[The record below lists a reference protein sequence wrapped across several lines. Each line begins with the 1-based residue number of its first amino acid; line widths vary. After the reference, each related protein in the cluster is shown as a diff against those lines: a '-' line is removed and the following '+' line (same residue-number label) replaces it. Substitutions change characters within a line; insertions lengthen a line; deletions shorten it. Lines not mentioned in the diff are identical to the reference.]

1 MYKIVSFFFTA
12 IAAFSIVAC
21 SNQNNGQERPKS
33 APLAVEY
40 LPIKYEVFSS
50 NYITNGEVMP
60 FEEVNIRSEVTGR
73 VQSIHFREGD
83 KVQKGQRIFSLD
95 ARDLQA
101 DLKKNEVLL
110 KQAKVDVERRKTL
123 LENKAISQEE
133 FDQFVNR
140 YEEYQATE
148 AQLLARIDAY
158 HIRAPFD
165 GVLGLRYVSEG
176 SMVSVGELLSVLAM
190 QSPLKLEFSVP
201 ERYAQIV
208 NVGDSVLFTLRNS
221 LDTLRAKVYARDSR
235 IQADAR
241 ALRVRAEFENK
252 KDQIIPGGFA
262 RVIYPLEI
270 RENAILIPTDA
281 IVAQSDGEFVVKIV
295 DGVAKVTKIQTI
307 ERTSTRALVI
317 TGLQE
322 GDTIALSGL
331 LYLRDGSPVK
341 IKEN

>member
-1 MYKIVSFFFTA
+1 MHKIVSIPLSIFAA
-12 IAAFSIVAC
+12 IIIYGC
-21 SNQNNGQERPKS
+21 SNQGNGQERPQS
-33 APLAVEY
+33 IPLSIEY
-40 LPIKYEVFSS
+40 LPLKSEVFTS
-50 NYITNGEVMP
+50 NFITNGEVMP
-60 FEEVNIRSEVTGR
+60 FEEVSIRSEVTGR
-73 VQSIHFREGD
+73 IQSIHFREGEAV
-83 KVQKGQRIFSLD
+83 KKGQRIFSLD

-208 NVGDSVLFTLRNS
+208 NVGDSILFTLRNS
-221 LDTLRAKVYARDSR
+221 LDTLKAKVYARDSR

-252 KDQIIPGGFA
+252 EDQIIPGGFA

-281 IVAQSDGEFVVKIV
+281 IVSQSDGEFVVKIV
-295 DGVAKVTKIQTI
+295 GGLAQVTRIQTI
-307 ERTSTRALVI
+307 ERTSTRALVLA
-317 TGLQE
+317 GLQE

-331 LYLRDGSPVK
+331 LYLKNGTPVK
-341 IKEN
+341 LQEN